1 MHRFSLLF
9 TNRCDYFSG
18 IPNSL
23 PNPAQ
28 PPRSGH
34 LASAAGGMV
43 HICEFRIPMPMTVWA
58 LGLPPRTRSLVLAR
72 ALALALLLGA

>member
-1 MHRFSLLF
+1 MRLSKCKRNTKLVAE
-9 TNRCDYFSG
+9 S
-18 IPNSL
+18 SAAA
-23 PNPAQ
+23 AQ
-28 PPRSGH
+28 RSGH